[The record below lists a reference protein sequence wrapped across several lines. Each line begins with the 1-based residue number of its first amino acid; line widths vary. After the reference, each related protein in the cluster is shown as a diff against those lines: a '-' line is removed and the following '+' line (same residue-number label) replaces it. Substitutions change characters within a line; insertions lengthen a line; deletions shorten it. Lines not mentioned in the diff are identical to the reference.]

1 MLVAPPLATIVRS
14 QVERRLLPLVV
25 RADGGIPTRRL
36 GSILWPDRLDPAASV
51 IYSIGVGEE
60 IEVERRLLELGAR
73 RLWLFDPT
81 PRSVRF
87 MASIGDHDGRL
98 CFSPV
103 GAWRQDALL
112 DFHAPADP
120 RHVSHTVLG
129 PQGGDGGFRAEV
141 RTLASLMRE
150 RGHEQLD
157 VLKMNVEGAE
167 DAILERA
174 FADGITPG
182 AIICTWEG
190 RWSLAKA
197 ARWTRDLRRR
207 GYRLAGRVDWYF
219 TYVPRPLDRGREG
232 LTEAPRGRGTRRA
245 TSRGGP
251 ACRGGSSRG
260 RAAAPRTG
268 RSRAR
273 R

>member
-1 MLVAPPLATIVRS
+1 MLAVAPLASIVRS

-25 RADGGIPTRRL
+25 RAEGGIPTRRL
-36 GSILWPDRLDPAASV
+36 GNVLWPERLDPAASV
-51 IYSIGVGEE
+51 VYSIGVGEE
-60 IEVERRLLELGAR
+60 IDVERRLLALGAR

-81 PRSVRF
+81 PRAVRF
-87 MASIGDHDGRL
+87 MSAIGDHDGRL
-98 CFSPV
+98 RFSPV
-103 GAWRQDALL
+103 GAWKEDAVL

-150 RGHEQLD
+150 HGHDRLD

-167 DAILERA
+167 DAVLERA
-174 FADGITPG
+174 LADGITPG

-197 ARWTRDLRRR
+197 SRWTRRLRTE

-219 TYVPRPLDRGREG
+219 TYLH
-232 LTEAPRGRGTRRA
+232 
-245 TSRGGP
+245 
-251 ACRGGSSRG
+251 
-260 RAAAPRTG
+260 
-268 RSRAR
+268 RSRDER
-273 R
+273 